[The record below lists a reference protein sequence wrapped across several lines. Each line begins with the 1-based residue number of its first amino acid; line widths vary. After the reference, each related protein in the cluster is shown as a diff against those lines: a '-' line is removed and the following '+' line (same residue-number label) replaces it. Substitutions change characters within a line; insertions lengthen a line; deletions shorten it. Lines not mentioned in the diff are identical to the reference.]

1 MKQSVKTSEGVLR
14 SAGVQQN
21 KNSGTRVANQTVDTT
36 TNEGSKTMGR
46 GFLIQTISPP
56 LIFLGGML
64 GAARQKLC
72 FPVFSPRSQNRT
84 AVVIRGDCG
93 VMGLPLAVRTVT
105 PRGAYGR
112 VFFYSRVHLTVRPSG
127 HQPVISASRGSTCCS
142 GIYSQNKSMALCQ
155 FGNGKIPMRPN
166 GGCLC
171 VLVLRHTEQLW
182 EREA

>member
-112 VFFYSRVHLTVRPSG
+112 VFFLLLCPS
-127 HQPVISASRGSTCCS
+127 HSASLRSPTCYQCEQRLHLLFWY
-142 GIYSQNKSMALCQ
+142 I
-155 FGNGKIPMRPN
+155 F
-166 GGCLC
+166 
-171 VLVLRHTEQLW
+171 TEQVHGIVPVW
-182 EREA
+182 KW